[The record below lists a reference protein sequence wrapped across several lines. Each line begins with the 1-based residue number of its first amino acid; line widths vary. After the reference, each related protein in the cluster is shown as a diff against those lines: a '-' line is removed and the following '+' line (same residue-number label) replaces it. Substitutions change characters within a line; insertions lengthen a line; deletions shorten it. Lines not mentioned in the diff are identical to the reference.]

1 MFFFSLLESNLA
13 ACRQEK
19 QKNIRVNGP
28 LKNISKKAS
37 NGGMS

>member
-1 MFFFSLLESNLA
+1 MFFFSLLESLA